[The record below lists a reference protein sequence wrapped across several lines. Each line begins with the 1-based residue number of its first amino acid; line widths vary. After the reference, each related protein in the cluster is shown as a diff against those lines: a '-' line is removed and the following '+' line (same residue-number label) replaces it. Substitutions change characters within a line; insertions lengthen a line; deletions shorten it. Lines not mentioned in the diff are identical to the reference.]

1 MEVLPSSLS
10 FKITIKFGITLMD
23 IQVKVK
29 QIARDSYKAEARE
42 AGCLGVGYGSTE
54 SAATQAAIYDLQNEK
69 QKRGK

>member
-1 MEVLPSSLS
+1 
-10 FKITIKFGITLMD
+10 MD